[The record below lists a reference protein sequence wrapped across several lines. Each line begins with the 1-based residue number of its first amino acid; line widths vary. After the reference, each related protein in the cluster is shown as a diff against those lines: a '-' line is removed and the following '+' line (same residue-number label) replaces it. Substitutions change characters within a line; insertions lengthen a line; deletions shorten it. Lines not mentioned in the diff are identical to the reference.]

1 MTGMSTQTEEY
12 TLGVEE
18 EYQVIDPETRKLRAH
33 AGRVLRRAQQALDT
47 EEEVTSEM
55 LASQIESNSRVCRTL
70 AELRAEILRLRRV
83 IMKEAAKEGVR
94 IAAASTHPFSHWQEQ
109 PLTPKKRYKGLVESY
124 QRASRQLLIFGLH
137 VHVGL
142 KDREAAVQV
151 MNRARVWLAPML
163 ALSANSPFW
172 VGTDTGYAS
181 YRTQIWSMLPVA
193 GPPGHFGSLAEHD
206 NLVKALVSTGIAA
219 APHKIYWD
227 MRLSEHY
234 ETVELRVMDACTRV
248 DEAVMLAGLA
258 RALVRTCHERA
269 QREEPYLKVR
279 TELLR
284 AAHWQAARYGL
295 EGELVDV
302 GEERTIP
309 ARQMIEKMMTFLRP
323 TLEEGGDWKEVSV
336 LVESTLKH
344 GNGAM
349 RQRQAYERAGRLE
362 DIVDVLIEE
371 TAEGADPT

>member
-1 MTGMSTQTEEY
+1 MSAHTEEY

-18 EYQVIDPETRKLRAH
+18 EYQIIDPETRELRAH
-33 AGRVLRRAQQALDT
+33 AGRVLRRAQQALDK
-47 EEEVTSEM
+47 EEVTSEM
-55 LASQIESNSRVCRTL
+55 LASQIEANSPVCRTL
-70 AELRAEILRLRRV
+70 AEVRSEILRLRRV
-83 IMKEAAKEGVR
+83 IVKEAAKEGVQVV
-94 IAAASTHPFSHWQEQ
+94 AASTHPFSHWQEQ
-109 PLTPKKRYKGLVESY
+109 PVTSEKRYKGLIESY

-142 KDREAAVQV
+142 NDREAAVQV

-163 ALSANSPFW
+163 ALSASSPFW
-172 VGTDTGYAS
+172 LSADTGYAS

-193 GPPGHFGSLAEHD
+193 GLPGHFGSLAEHD
-206 NLVKALVSTGIAA
+206 GLVKAFVDTGIAA

-234 ETVELRVMDACTRV
+234 ETVEVRVMDACARV

-269 QREEPYLKVR
+269 RHEEQYSKVR

-295 EGELVDV
+295 EAELLDV
-302 GEERTIP
+302 EEERTIS
-309 ARQMIEKMMTFLRP
+309 ARQMIEKMVTFLRP
-323 TLEEGGDWKEVSV
+323 ALEEGGDWEEVSA
-336 LVESTLKH
+336 LVGSTLKH

-349 RQRQAYERAGRLE
+349 RQRRAYARAGRLE

-371 TAEGADPT
+371 TAEGLDQV